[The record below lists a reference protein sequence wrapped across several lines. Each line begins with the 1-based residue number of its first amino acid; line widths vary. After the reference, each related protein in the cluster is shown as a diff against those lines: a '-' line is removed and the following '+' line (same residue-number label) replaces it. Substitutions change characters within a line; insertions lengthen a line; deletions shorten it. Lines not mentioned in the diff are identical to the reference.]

1 MGEEGFTPIRVKKG
15 TARTLRLMGRKGET
29 YDDVI
34 QWLLR
39 NSRKRKL
46 KPDEE

>member
-1 MGEEGFTPIRVKKG
+1 MSEEGYTPIRVKKS
-15 TARTLRLMGRKGET
+15 TAKTLTLMGRKGET

-39 NSRKRKL
+39 NSRKRKISV
-46 KPDEE
+46 KEE